1 MSFCWITC
9 NLKAP
14 TRLQRLSKNIDQ
26 IMFNSLEQ
34 TGSSSNCR
42 ALVTYPQKIGCYTYR
57 RTTTGVY
64 SWLSDSVERAPSNRK
79 TNQNCGSKH
88 FILLNTKLPYSNMI
102 YELIWSFTTIIIA
115 QVFLYTLPAL
125 LMTFFVCKGPNWS
138 ICKTIPETWV
148 ALTSNTSA

>member
-1 MSFCWITC
+1 M
-9 NLKAP
+9 L
-14 TRLQRLSKNIDQ
+14 
-26 IMFNSLEQ
+26 NSLEQ

-64 SWLSDSVERAPSNRK
+64 CRFSVERAPSNRK
-79 TNQNCGSKH
+79 TNQNCGCKH
-88 FILLNTKLPYSNMI
+88 FVLLNTKLPYLNMI
-102 YELIWSFTTIIIA
+102 YELIWSFTIIIA
-115 QVFLYTLPAL
+115 QVFFVPSACTTYD
-125 LMTFFVCKGPNWS
+125 FFVCKGPNWS

>member
-14 TRLQRLSKNIDQ
+14 TRLLRPSKNIDQ
-26 IMFNSLEQ
+26 IMLNSLEQ

-57 RTTTGVY
+57 RTTTGVCR
-64 SWLSDSVERAPSNRK
+64 WLSIERAPSNRK

-88 FILLNTKLPYSNMI
+88 FVLLNTKLPYSNMI
-102 YELIWSFTTIIIA
+102 YELIWSFTIIIA
-115 QVFLYTLPAL
+115 QVFLYPPPAL
-125 LMTFFVCKGPNWS
+125 LMTFLCVKALIGQFVRRYQKLEW
-138 ICKTIPETWV
+138 
-148 ALTSNTSA
+148 L